1 MSTVRN
7 TSNIFNQANDW
18 EDKQNLNRV
27 KWQEF
32 QLCFVYFSTRSTT
45 LASLRKA
52 SFIDSLD
59 K

>member
-32 QLCFVYFSTRSTT
+32 QLCFVHFSTRSTT